1 MFVRLEEK
9 LNNDFPEYKDY
20 ETYFMVNGR
29 RIRRFKTLNENHIKN
44 RDLVCVFRID
54 DDNLLLGVWIYNK

>member
-54 DDNLLLGVWIYNK
+54 DDNLLLGV